1 MAAPDT
7 LPIRLFLLG
16 YDPRRERISGGAYH
30 SSTIRAAALED
41 LRLRGSLVD
50 DNGRVHVGGVAHP
63 GDSILSDVLTEI
75 SASTRPKT
83 WRHWVGVNAR
93 ATFRAVR
100 DQLEDHQVIWLE
112 AYRVLGIF
120 PGHRVKLRDLGEVMR
135 LRAACDRA
143 LAEVGAVAPRD
154 AAMVALAA
162 AGELGTV
169 LPGKQRRQH
178 RARIAALSHSP
189 VTTALRQVVQAAKS
203 ST

>member
-1 MAAPDT
+1 VTTPDT

-30 SSTIRAAALED
+30 GSTIRAAALED
-41 LRLRGSLVD
+41 LRLRGSIVD
-50 DNGRVHVGGVAHP
+50 ESGRVHLGSVARP

-75 SASTRPKT
+75 SASTRPRT
-83 WRHWVGVNAR
+83 WRHWVGANAG

-100 DQLEDHQVIWLE
+100 DQLEDLQVVRLE
-112 AYRVLGIF
+112 PYRVLGIF
-120 PGHRVKLRDLGEVMR
+120 PGHRVKLPDPEEAMR

-143 LAEVGAVAPRD
+143 LAGVGALAPRD
-154 AAMVALAA
+154 AAMLALAA

-169 LPGKQRRQH
+169 LAWKQRRQH
-178 RARIAALSHSP
+178 RARIAALSQSP

-203 ST
+203 SS